1 MERPRHPLP
10 AAFPHVGTPRSL
22 PDSGNIRIPRNFIES
37 LRLPRAL
44 ADCTIHPPCGYPA
57 WQKPTA
63 VKTSIFAPIVIAAA
77 LPAASAALIYQDDF
91 SGTSATA
98 LQGSVPDTRVAGEG
112 GSATATWTAQASI
125 LFNGSNGAS
134 LVSEANASRAAYLPF
149 TPQANFLYD
158 YQISMAFAE
167 VNSASRS
174 MQMGFF
180 GSANPGMTTALTSSN
195 TQGPVIFFRNA
206 GTYVARGAGGTDITG
221 FNGSVPGAAVTAI
234 HTFRITLDTSQAQ
247 WVMRTYFDGVE
258 FGGGHTFSTNPTIGA
273 VGFSVNASNSLNA
286 AGTFS
291 NLSLTA
297 TAIPEPTAQAILA
310 LCLMMPVMRRVRR
323 SA

>member
-1 MERPRHPLP
+1 MK
-10 AAFPHVGTPRSL
+10 TPIVVSL
-22 PDSGNIRIPRNFIES
+22 
-37 LRLPRAL
+37 
-44 ADCTIHPPCGYPA
+44 
-57 WQKPTA
+57 
-63 VKTSIFAPIVIAAA
+63 VIAAA
-77 LPAASAALIYQDDF
+77 LPAASAAIIYQDDF
-91 SGTSATA
+91 SGTAASA
-98 LQGSVPDTRVAGEG
+98 LQGSIPDTRLAGEG
-112 GSATATWTAQASI
+112 GSASATWTAQASI
-125 LFNGSNGAS
+125 LFNGSNGVS
-134 LVSEANASRAAYLPF
+134 LASEANASRAAYLPF
-149 TPQANFLYD
+149 TPQVNFLYD

-180 GSANPGMTTALTSSN
+180 GSATPGVTTALTSSN

-291 NLSLTA
+291 NFSLSA
-297 TAIPEPTAQAILA
+297 TPIPEPSQLA
-310 LCLMMPVMRRVRR
+310 FLSLCSLLPVMRRRRKDHCQSGGAASGVRGL
-323 SA
+323 S